1 MIGYYFIENKYKYV
15 RECEM
20 SVIYKAT
27 RKMESME
34 TEDNEKL
41 LHNKK
46 NKTLQNTGNISMI
59 YKKILNYIFL

>member
-20 SVIYKAT
+20 SGIYKAT
-27 RKMESME
+27 RKMESMK

-59 YKKILNYIFL
+59 YKKLLNYIFL

>member
-1 MIGYYFIENKYKYV
+1 
-15 RECEM
+15 M
-20 SVIYKAT
+20 SGIYKAT

-59 YKKILNYIFL
+59 YKKILNYIF

>member
-20 SVIYKAT
+20 SGIYKAT

-41 LHNKK
+41 LHNKFK
-46 NKTLQNTGNISMI
+46 L
-59 YKKILNYIFL
+59 

>member
-20 SVIYKAT
+20 SGIYKAT

-34 TEDNEKL
+34 TEDNEKF

>member
-20 SVIYKAT
+20 SGIYKAT

-46 NKTLQNTGNISMI
+46 YKTLQNTGNISMI
-59 YKKILNYIFL
+59 YKKILNYIF